1 MEVHLPS
8 RHKTLTL
15 ERMAPVDVSPGSTR
29 PRLKSAVGS
38 WYIPISA
45 WIISRMIGV
54 VGLVVWPTAEGKW
67 FNSFGLTYMDGGWYR
82 IIMTIGYPNGPVP
95 DFSTSWPFSPLY
107 PFVADLLT
115 RLGVPVGP
123 SLILVSWIF
132 ALVALVGIWELT
144 RVRFGQAVARNA
156 VWCLAL
162 LPGAVGQVLSY
173 SDSMFSA
180 GLVWLLVVID
190 RIVAK
195 DDVAQQRINH
205 QWWLVGLL
213 SLVITA
219 SRPNGILVLIAVVCA
234 VWMSQR
240 QLINFVAATLPSIL
254 FFVSWMVYCKNKT
267 GDPLAFLTAKNT
279 WLETTIVDFLSDP
292 FERPAII
299 LHVATFVIA
308 GVVALMAIKKVP
320 IWWQVASGV
329 LLIPSLIVGVEGLAR
344 YVSLAIPMSVLIAIS
359 ISPWSK
365 LLRSVFLI
373 AAASSMLFL
382 AVNVVRSAWV
392 P

>member
-1 MEVHLPS
+1 MG
-8 RHKTLTL
+8 T
-15 ERMAPVDVSPGSTR
+15 VDVSPASTQ

-82 IIMTIGYPNGPVP
+82 IIMTIGYPNGPLP

-115 RLGVPVGP
+115 RVGVPVGP

-144 RVRFGQAVARNA
+144 RARFGQAVARNA

-173 SDSMFSA
+173 SDSMFAA

-213 SLVITA
+213 SLVVTA

-234 VWMSQR
+234 VWMLQR
-240 QLINFVAATLPSIL
+240 QLINFVATTLPSL
-254 FFVSWMVYCKNKT
+254 SFFVSWMVYCNNKT

-292 FERPAII
+292 FERPAIV
-299 LHVATFVIA
+299 LHVATFLIA
-308 GVVALMAIKKVP
+308 GLVAFCAIKKVP
-320 IWWQVASGV
+320 IWWHVSSGV

-359 ISPWSK
+359 ISQWSK
-365 LLRSVFLI
+365 LLRSVFFV